1 MAARPARQP
10 QYLVMAFS
18 DAQMGVLPVT
28 RKHTEIRYLVVRRVA
43 ALPGHQ

>member
-1 MAARPARQP
+1 
-10 QYLVMAFS
+10 
-18 DAQMGVLPVT
+18 MGMHPVT